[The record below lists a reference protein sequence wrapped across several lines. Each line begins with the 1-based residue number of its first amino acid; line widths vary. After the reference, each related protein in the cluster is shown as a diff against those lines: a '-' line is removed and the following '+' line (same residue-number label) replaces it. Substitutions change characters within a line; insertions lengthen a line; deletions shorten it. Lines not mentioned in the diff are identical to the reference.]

1 MTSEINT
8 TPRPKLSAD
17 RVYFEMTSRLPIT
30 PPMTL
35 CEEIAERANRY
46 STNEI
51 WITSQGILMTLGVGD
66 DALRYMEL
74 SKVTVSKVVDMQG
87 LLEGEWPEELIKAC
101 TAACS
106 VYGILGLT

>member
-1 MTSEINT
+1 MTSEIST

-30 PPMTL
+30 PPMTF

-46 STNEI
+46 ATGEI
-51 WITSQGILMTLGVGD
+51 WIADGGMLITLAPDGSIASFRTIMGTNH
-66 DALRYMEL
+66 
-74 SKVTVSKVVDMQG
+74 KIVDMQG
-87 LLEGEWPEELIKAC
+87 LIEGEWPEELVKAC
-101 TAACS
+101 VAGCS